1 MKGENMNN
9 RNIYNFINQ
18 FWKFIKH
25 TEIPAQ
31 NDTEAWD
38 KVLEDAAEL
47 TINHQTSDPLDV
59 MFRVWV
65 ASCLQY
71 MHDVSV
77 GMPTLMQECNE
88 VVKAI

>member
-18 FWKFIKH
+18 FWKIIKH
-25 TEIPAQ
+25 TEIPPQ
-31 NDTEAWD
+31 SDREAWD
-38 KVLEDAAEL
+38 KVLEDATEL
-47 TINHQTSDPLDV
+47 TIKHQTSDPLDV

-65 ASCLQY
+65 ASYLQY
-71 MHDVSV
+71 MHDIST

>member
-1 MKGENMNN
+1 MDKMKQ
-9 RNIYNFINQ
+9 IYDFINR

-25 TEIPAQ
+25 TSIPAQ
-31 NDTEAWD
+31 NDNDAWE
-38 KVLEDAAEL
+38 KILEDAAEL
-47 TINHQTSDPLDV
+47 TIKHQTSDPLDV

-65 ASCLQY
+65 ASYLQY
-71 MHDVSV
+71 MHDISI